1 MKKLIFASVMA
12 SACLSLFFTPVLR
25 AQDSTITI
33 KDPAEYNTYQGC
45 TTQSGNQDRDGLDQ
59 SQLDTP

>member
-12 SACLSLFFTPVLR
+12 SACLSLFITPMLR

-33 KDPAEYNTYQGC
+33 KDPA
-45 TTQSGNQDRDGLDQ
+45 
-59 SQLDTP
+59 